1 MGDRVPLRKRLWPF
15 RKRPKAPKTW
25 TRPEDY
31 GRVLST
37 AQWGGPGA
45 RRSGRLVRLWRA
57 IRWWLA
63 LIVLAAVWVLYR
75 NAIAYDPPAFLQGE
89 PVAIDGTF
97 TRCSAG
103 RGQLCVV
110 DGDTLH
116 LDARTIRLVG
126 IDAPEVRA
134 RCPAEALGA
143 ERATAVLQRWV
154 NAAPFELVPRLDSP
168 TDKYGR
174 ELMTARRTVR
184 AGSGDARAETAAEVL
199 IEAGVARPYHGDARA
214 GWC

>member
-1 MGDRVPLRKRLWPF
+1 MGDRVPFRQRLWPL
-15 RKRPKAPKTW
+15 RKRPKAPKSW

-31 GRVLST
+31 GQVLPAS
-37 AQWGGPGA
+37 QWRGEPA
-45 RRSGRLVRLWRA
+45 RPNILVRFWRA

-63 LIVLAAVWVLYR
+63 LIVLAVVWVLYR

-89 PVAIDGTF
+89 PVEVSGTF
-97 TRCSAG
+97 TRCGAG

-110 DGDTLH
+110 DGDTLK
-116 LDARTIRLVG
+116 LDQRTIRLVG
-126 IDAPEVRA
+126 LDAPEVRA

-174 ELMTARRTVR
+174 ELMTARRDV
-184 AGSGDARAETAAEVL
+184 SGRPETAAEVL
-199 IEAGVARPYHGDARA
+199 IEAGVARAYLGDARQ

>member
-1 MGDRVPLRKRLWPF
+1 MGDRVPFLKRPWPF
-15 RKRPKAPKTW
+15 RKRPKAPKSW

-31 GRVLST
+31 GHVLPAS
-37 AQWGGPGA
+37 QWRGEPA
-45 RRSGRLVRLWRA
+45 RAGLVVRLWRA

-63 LIVLAAVWVLYR
+63 LIVLAALWVLYR
-75 NAIAYDPPAFLQGE
+75 NAIAFDPPAFLEGE

-97 TRCSAG
+97 TRCGAG
-103 RGQLCVV
+103 RGPLCVV
-110 DGDTLH
+110 DGDTLNIGTRH
-116 LDARTIRLVG
+116 VRLVG

-168 TDKYGR
+168 TDKWGR
-174 ELMTARRTVR
+174 ELMTARRTVLG
-184 AGSGDARAETAAEVL
+184 GSGGARAETAAEVL
-199 IEAGVARPYHGDARA
+199 IEAGVARPYLGDARA

>member
-1 MGDRVPLRKRLWPF
+1 MGDLIPF
-15 RKRPKAPKTW
+15 RKRPKSW

-31 GRVLST
+31 GHVLPASQWRGEP
-37 AQWGGPGA
+37 AQA
-45 RRSGRLVRLWRA
+45 NILIRLWRA
-57 IRWWLA
+57 ARWWLG
-63 LIVLAAVWVLYR
+63 IVVIAVLWVLYR
-75 NAIAYDPPAFLQGE
+75 NAIAFDPPAFLEGQ
-89 PVAIDGTF
+89 PVAIDGSF
-97 TRCSAG
+97 TRCGAG

-110 DGDTLH
+110 DGDTLNIGTRH
-116 LDARTIRLVG
+116 VRLVG
-126 IDAPEVRA
+126 LDAPEARA

-168 TDKYGR
+168 TDKWGR

-184 AGSGDARAETAAEVL
+184 GRAETAAEVL
-199 IEAGVARPYHGDARA
+199 IEAGVARPYLGEARA